1 MGRLRWSLYVAAC
14 LCRRGSGDVA
24 QWLRSDGPLVSAKAP
39 DRADALTVIDALS
52 AEDRVFVLA
61 ATTAFNLQTTLKLGD
76 HGAFFACDFGGVAGA
91 TVRASVNPG
100 VTRDATSAVL
110 VECRLPEP
118 CYDGDLTVTFRGPGR
133 LRGAIAGVRHAG
145 DGGAPRAPAGA
156 GDLAYCLAPV
166 FGANLN
172 AALLIEWVEYH
183 VGLGFDRIHY
193 YDMNFGGGG
202 DADDVRAT
210 TSAGALVVH
219 DWTMAVN
226 PGPLWANPN
235 AATKETV
242 MYAQSLALYDCFLRE
257 HTNDRASRGGR
268 PSDWVFYGDVDEV
281 FVAPLV
287 EARKAP
293 DLKALMATAPNAT
306 KYLVH
311 NSVITVFERDEAPA
325 MARSPLALS
334 AVRERATRSVPG
346 APTPAHAKWCARSRF
361 LGSLHPLY
369 LNVHNP
375 MPDVGAPRTRPPP
388 GWPVNGDARALTF
401 HFFHNHYVSNP
412 PRKAQMRSGAK
423 VMRGI
428 KFAPREARH
437 PQRLRRRAAAALRN
451 LGPTLTPIYDC
462 WRRRLHGQRY
472 AASKSLI
479 NFFFVV
485 DGAAPC
491 ANETEPPPWRP
502 GRSRYCCAAPE
513 RAA

>member
-14 LCRRGSGDVA
+14 LCRCGSGDVA
-24 QWLRSDGPLVSAKAP
+24 QWLRSDGPLVLAKAP
-39 DRADALTVIDALS
+39 DRPDALTVIDALS

-61 ATTAFNLQTTLKLGD
+61 ATTAFNLQTKLKLGD
-76 HGAFFACDFGGVAGA
+76 HGAFFACDFGGGAGA

-118 CYDGDLTVTFRGPGR
+118 CYDGDLTR
-133 LRGAIAGVRHAG
+133 
-145 DGGAPRAPAGA
+145 PAGA
-156 GDLAYCLAPV
+156 GDLARAAPV

-202 DADDVRAT
+202 VGGVLAL
-210 TSAGALVVH
+210 AGALVVH

-306 KYLVH
+306 KYL
-311 NSVITVFERDEAPA
+311 RPQPDA
-325 MARSPLALS
+325 
-334 AVRERATRSVPG
+334 
-346 APTPAHAKWCARSRF
+346 
-361 LGSLHPLY
+361 
-369 LNVHNP
+369 
-375 MPDVGAPRTRPPP
+375 DVGAPARPPP

-428 KFAPREARH
+428 KFALAAERDILNGFAVSA
-437 PQRLRRRAAAALRN
+437 AAAALKPRPDAHAH
-451 LGPTLTPIYDC
+451 LRLR
-462 WRRRLHGQRY
+462 RRRLHGQRARRRNPSSASSSST
-472 AASKSLI
+472 AALRER
-479 NFFFVV
+479 
-485 DGAAPC
+485 DRAA
-491 ANETEPPPWRP
+491 ALA
-502 GRSRYCCAAPE
+502 GRGGGCAAPE

>member
-14 LCRRGSGDVA
+14 LCRCGSGDVA

-39 DRADALTVIDALS
+39 DRPDALTVIDALS
-52 AEDRVFVLA
+52 AEDRVF
-61 ATTAFNLQTTLKLGD
+61 
-76 HGAFFACDFGGVAGA
+76 
-91 TVRASVNPG
+91 
-100 VTRDATSAVL
+100 DATSAVL

-133 LRGAIAGVRHAG
+133 LRGAIAGVRVTPSATC
-145 DGGAPRAPAGA
+145 GAPRVPAGA

-202 DADDVRAT
+202 DVDDVLAHYER
-210 TSAGALVVH
+210 AGALVVH
-219 DWTMAVN
+219 DWSMAVN

-257 HTNDRASRGGR
+257 HTNDRASRGT

-287 EARKAP
+287 EARRAS

-311 NSVITVFERDEAPA
+311 NSVITVFERDEAPRW
-325 MARSPLALS
+325 RSPLALS

-375 MPDVGAPRTRPPP
+375 MPDAARADAPPP
-388 GWPVNGDARALTF
+388 GWP
-401 HFFHNHYVSNP
+401 
-412 PRKAQMRSGAK
+412 AQMRSGAK

-428 KFAPREARH
+428 KFALAAERDILNGFAVDA
-437 PQRLRRRAAAALRN
+437 AAAALRN

-472 AASKSLI
+472 AAARGLAGAERG
-479 NFFFVV
+479 
-485 DGAAPC
+485 DGGALGSGRAAEGR
-491 ANETEPPPWRP
+491 AALTAP
-502 GRSRYCCAAPE
+502 GR
-513 RAA
+513 